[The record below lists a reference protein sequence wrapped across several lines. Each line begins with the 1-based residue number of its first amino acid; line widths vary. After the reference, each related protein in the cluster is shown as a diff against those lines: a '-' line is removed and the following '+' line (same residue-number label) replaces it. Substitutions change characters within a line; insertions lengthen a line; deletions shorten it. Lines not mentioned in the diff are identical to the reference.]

1 MSAIDAEPFPRAA
14 LIAVAAVLT
23 LSVAFAGAARWTGL
37 GSQSFGTPVSS
48 AKPSLSEDLRFA
60 DEANGAVSVSDGRT
74 GALVA
79 TLAPGTEGFVR
90 DVMRGLARER
100 RMRGIGPATPFRLTQ
115 WTTGQVYLEDP
126 ATGRRIDLQAFGPT
140 NRAAFLR
147 LLTPAGAKA

>member
-1 MSAIDAEPFPRAA
+1 MSAIDSEPFPRAA
-14 LIAVAAVLT
+14 LIAVAAVLS
-23 LSVAFAGAARWTGL
+23 LSIAFAGAARWTGF

-60 DEANGAVSVSDGRT
+60 DNANGSVSVRDGQT
-74 GALVA
+74 NALVA
-79 TLAPGTEGFVR
+79 TLAPGTQGFVR
-90 DVMRGLARER
+90 DVMRGLARDR

-147 LLTPAGAKA
+147 LLSPAGAKA

>member
-1 MSAIDAEPFPRAA
+1 MSAVDAEPFPRAA
-14 LIAVAAVLT
+14 LIAAAAVLS
-23 LSVAFAGAARWTGL
+23 LSIAFAAAARWTGF

-48 AKPSLSEDLRFA
+48 AKPSLSEDLRFS
-60 DEANGAVSVSDGRT
+60 DNANGSVSVRDGQT
-74 GALVA
+74 NALVA

-100 RMRGIGPATPFRLTQ
+100 RMRGIGPAKPFRLTQ
-115 WTTGQVYLEDP
+115 WTTGQVYLEDL

-147 LLTPAGAKA
+147 LLVHDGAKA